1 MTLSAP
7 TAGTISRSAR
17 AARTLPPAAAPHV
30 AGRLARLRAH
40 AAHLITLDATLHA
53 ARTVVAGLV
62 ALWLAFLLQL
72 DAPYSAL
79 TTVILVANPVQGMI
93 LEKSLYRLGGTLL
106 GGLAALILM
115 ALFAQ
120 APELFLLGL
129 AVWMALCTAAS
140 TLLRGHRAYGAV
152 LAGYTVALIALP
164 VANAPESV
172 FSVAMARTGAV
183 TLGVVSSALV
193 GALLSGHTAERR
205 LDRLLR
211 DMLADLVAVGR
222 AAMTPRSGA
231 SLPLAI
237 QSLSERLGRLD
248 DAIRFAVAETP
259 VVAAQAPSLRAAA
272 AALHGALSAAPG
284 LQDLFLCRAGD
295 APTISAWAHEADS
308 LLAQAEAVLAG
319 QDRSGLEG
327 VAIELRRI
335 AEELDAFFVGN
346 AGDPTDLKEKT
357 LIAAD
362 RLGDFLDELARA
374 FAGLIRLETG
384 RGETA
389 AARNATHRDWT
400 WAALNAARAAI
411 AVLVAGA
418 LWLGLAWPQGP
429 MMMLGVV
436 PTIGLFAARER
447 PSADVLQFAWGTVAA
462 ALLGLFYLLWVL
474 PQIDSFALLAMW
486 LAPPLA
492 FGAAAST
499 APAIAFF
506 AQGFAVFLITL
517 LAPANP
523 MVFDPIVFL
532 NNAFSIA
539 LGCAVTAL
547 VYRIVLPVDA
557 RRLKRHLLRELQR
570 DVIAVLRR
578 PSEIDPRRWES
589 RMHDR
594 MRLLSARLRAA
605 HIEAHPAMGAAFDA
619 LRLGREALRLQ
630 QLLRSDPEAA
640 AAVGRGLSSLADGAP
655 AREAREAV
663 EAARAWLAARRSDR
677 PEQSARNLRAET
689 ALSAIAALY
698 LRRSRFFQ
706 QAANA

>member
-1 MTLSAP
+1 MNLSSS
-7 TAGTISRSAR
+7 TAEFLSGSVR
-17 AARTLPPAAAPHV
+17 AQSGFRLAIPPHV
-30 AGRLARLRAH
+30 AGRLVRMRVH
-40 AAHLITLDATLHA
+40 AAHIVTPVAMLHA
-53 ARTVVAGLV
+53 ARTVVAGLL

-72 DAPYSAL
+72 DTPYSAL
-79 TTVILVANPVQGMI
+79 TTVMLVANPVQGMI
-93 LEKSLYRLGGTLL
+93 LEKSLYRFGGTVL

-120 APELFLLGL
+120 TPELFLLGL

-164 VANAPESV
+164 VTNAPESI
-172 FSVAMARTGAV
+172 FAVAMARAGAV
-183 TLGVVSSALV
+183 TLGIASSALV
-193 GALLSGHTAERR
+193 GALLTGHTAQRR
-205 LDRLLR
+205 LDGLLR
-211 DMLADLVAVGR
+211 DMLTDLVAVAR
-222 AAMTPRSGA
+222 AAINAGSGA
-231 SLPLAI
+231 GLSRAM
-237 QSLSERLGRLD
+237 QSLGQRLGGLD

-259 VVAAQAPSLRAAA
+259 AVAAEAPSLRAAA

-284 LQDLFLCRAGD
+284 LRDLFVRHGGFGLPVG
-295 APTISAWAHEADS
+295 AWAGEADS
-308 LLAQAEAVLAG
+308 LLARAEGVLAR
-319 QDRSGLEG
+319 QDRVGLER
-327 VAIELRRI
+327 VASELRRL

-346 AGDPTDLKEKT
+346 AGDPRDLTEET
-357 LIAAD
+357 LVAAD
-362 RLGDFLDELARA
+362 RLGDFLDELARGV
-374 FAGLIRLETG
+374 AGLIRLETG
-384 RGETA
+384 RGETTA
-389 AARNATHRDWT
+389 TRNATHRDWS
-400 WAALNAARAAI
+400 WAALNAARAAT

-418 LWLGLAWPQGP
+418 LWFGLAWPQGP

-447 PSADVLQFAWGTVAA
+447 PSADVVQFAWGTVAA

-499 APAIAFF
+499 APAVAFF
-506 AQGFAVFLITL
+506 AQGFTVFLITL

-532 NNAFSIA
+532 NNALSITS
-539 LGCAVTAL
+539 GCAVTAL
-547 VYRIVLPVDA
+547 VYQIVLPVD
-557 RRLKRHLLRELQR
+557 RLRLKRHLLRELQR

-578 PSEIDPRRWES
+578 PAQIDAGQWES

-605 HIEAHPAMGAAFDA
+605 HIDAHPTMGAAFDA

-630 QLLRSDPEAA
+630 QLLERDAEAT
-640 AAVGRGLSSLADGAP
+640 AAVRRGLSSIADGAP
-655 AREAREAV
+655 AREAREALD
-663 EAARAWLAARRSDR
+663 AARAWLAARRLER

-689 ALSAIAALY
+689 ALSSIAALY
-698 LRRSRFFQ
+698 LRRARFFQ
-706 QAANA
+706 QAASA